1 MTVNSALT
9 NALCEATSWQR
20 TFGGEPAHPQK
31 ISPSLRCVWCSSL
44 TPFASCWSTWRLAAG
59 RPDVAASV
67 EGSLVQTICAQRPQ
81 SLAAVFQVVLRVEQ
95 GRAAAA
101 ASNSVRPHGW
111 QVPRQQ
117 VCIALVWVDA
127 PVVSSAPAQ
136 RTHALQAAAS
146 GLRTCAW
153 LMLYNAWLQGALK
166 VPYNA
171 DGPFWVLRDGN
182 CFMAPFQCHSKQ
194 T

>member
-81 SLAAVFQVVLRVEQ
+81 SLAAVFSGSLACGTGKSRCCRIKQRATARVAGAPPAGLYSSCL
-95 GRAAAA
+95 GR
-101 ASNSVRPHGW
+101 
-111 QVPRQQ
+111 
-117 VCIALVWVDA
+117 
-127 PVVSSAPAQ
+127 
-136 RTHALQAAAS
+136 
-146 GLRTCAW
+146 CA
-153 LMLYNAWLQGALK
+153 
-166 VPYNA
+166 
-171 DGPFWVLRDGN
+171 
-182 CFMAPFQCHSKQ
+182 CS
-194 T
+194 